1 MVVQLVIPSTR
12 DCLSQGK
19 HVLRS
24 MFFVYMIESAVDN
37 SFYIG
42 QTKDLIKRVQYHNE
56 GLSKYTS
63 KKIPWKL
70 VYTEEFNTR
79 TEAIKRERFLKNQKN
94 RTFYKRLIQNWSG
107 SSVG

>member
-1 MVVQLVIPSTR
+1 
-12 DCLSQGK
+12 
-19 HVLRS
+19 
-24 MFFVYMIESAVDN
+24 MFFVYIIESAVDN

-42 QTKDLIKRVQYHNE
+42 QTKDLIKRVTYHNE

-70 VYTEEFNTR
+70 VYSEVFNTR

-107 SSVG
+107 